1 MPPHSF
7 IATTFFYSTKLCS
20 IHNWL
25 AMPIKIIGVILF
37 REDSLC
43 RFCPETFGG
52 RVLLLDVFVL
62 LEVTHFPQPRIKL
75 AETGLPLSRQY
86 EMP

>member
-7 IATTFFYSTKLCS
+7 IATTFFYSTNCVVY
-20 IHNWL
+20 
-25 AMPIKIIGVILF
+25 IIGVILF

-43 RFCPETFGG
+43 RFCLETFGG

-75 AETGLPLSRQY
+75 SENRVATFQTI
-86 EMP
+86 

>member
-1 MPPHSF
+1 MFGGRLPC
-7 IATTFFYSTKLCS
+7 ATTFFYSAKLCS

-37 REDSLC
+37 REDSLY
-43 RFCPETFGG
+43 RFCPEMFGG

-62 LEVTHFPQPRIKL
+62 LEVTHFPQPKIKL
-75 AETGLPLSRQY
+75 SENRVATFQTI
-86 EMP
+86 